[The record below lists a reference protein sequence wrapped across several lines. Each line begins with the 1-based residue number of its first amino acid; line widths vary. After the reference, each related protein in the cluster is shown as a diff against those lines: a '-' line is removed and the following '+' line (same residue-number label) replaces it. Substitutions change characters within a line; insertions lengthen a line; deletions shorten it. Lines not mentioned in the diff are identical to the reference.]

1 VKSIHTHEQF
11 SVALG
16 EEAVSVLGGIA
27 FKFLNCL
34 RADNPDQ
41 SQFDGRNNQFNPA
54 DPDEYR
60 NLCCAVLRCCNSLLV
75 SVSSSLLSSYSHV
88 LGLRQFFACNFF
100 FDCCY
105 RNVNSDIITK

>member
-1 VKSIHTHEQF
+1 MKSIHTHEEF

-41 SQFDGRNNQFNPA
+41 SQCDGRNGQFNPA

-60 NLCCAVLRCCNSLLV
+60 QLCCAVLKCCNFLLV
-75 SVSSSLLSSYSHV
+75 SASSSSSLSSYFHV
-88 LGLRQFFACNFF
+88 LGLRQYF
-100 FDCCY
+100 
-105 RNVNSDIITK
+105 T

>member
-1 VKSIHTHEQF
+1 VKSIHSHEQF

-41 SQFDGRNNQFNPA
+41 SQCDGRNNQFDPA

-60 NLCCAVLRCCNSLLV
+60 QLCCAVLKCCNSLLV
-75 SVSSSLLSSYSHV
+75 SVSSSSLSLYFYV
-88 LGLRQFFACNFF
+88 LGHGIVTAAI
-100 FDCCY
+100 
-105 RNVNSDIITK
+105 VIST

>member
-16 EEAVSVLGGIA
+16 EEAVSVLCGIA

-41 SQFDGRNNQFNPA
+41 SQCDGRNNQFNPA
-54 DPDEYR
+54 DPDEFR
-60 NLCCAVLRCCNSLLV
+60 QLCYAVLKCCNSLLV
-75 SVSSSLLSSYSHV
+75 SVSSSSFLFYVLMFWDNHKFLS
-88 LGLRQFFACNFF
+88 GLVTAAALI
-100 FDCCY
+100 
-105 RNVNSDIITK
+105 SK